1 MSDFTDKY
9 RSYISGL
16 TEKEF
21 IDEMFALISLNE
33 HVSDEVFEIIENA
46 LDDANS
52 EIWRNECKLKS

>member
-1 MSDFTDKY
+1 MIDFIDKY
-9 RSYISGL
+9 KSYISGL

-21 IDEMFALISLNE
+21 IDEMFALISLND

-52 EIWRNECKLKS
+52 EVWRDE